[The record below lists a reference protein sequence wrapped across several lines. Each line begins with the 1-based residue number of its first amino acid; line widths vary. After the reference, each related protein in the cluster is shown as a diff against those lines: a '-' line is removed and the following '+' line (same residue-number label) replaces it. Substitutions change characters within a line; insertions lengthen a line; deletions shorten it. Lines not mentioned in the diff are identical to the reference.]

1 MAIRR
6 AKSSGTS
13 QPSLGSGLTKG
24 NGALPRSRRHQERT
38 FLAAARS
45 WKLRHPCC
53 KGSYCCEEATFKW
66 AKNDDVIAELAH
78 QEVNKGCAQRGA
90 PFKAR
95 QPLLTVKVK
104 DREGERKKRPLCQQR
119 NRKGSELWAKRYSE
133 APAKQTHVWNNQS
146 QEPP

>member
-1 MAIRR
+1 M
-6 AKSSGTS
+6 G
-13 QPSLGSGLTKG
+13 
-24 NGALPRSRRHQERT
+24 
-38 FLAAARS
+38 
-45 WKLRHPCC
+45 
-53 KGSYCCEEATFKW
+53 
-66 AKNDDVIAELAH
+66 KNDNVIAELAH

-104 DREGERKKRPLCQQR
+104 DREEERKKRPLCRQR
-119 NRKGSELWAKRYSE
+119 SRKGSELWAKRYSE